1 MARID
6 TNNYYPVEE
15 VAVMF
20 GRTVSTIKG
29 WIKYGD
35 FNQED
40 VLVYQGNTYILK
52 KAVDTFKS
60 RLID

>member
-6 TNNYYPVEE
+6 TNNYYTVEE
-15 VAVMF
+15 VAKMF

-35 FNQED
+35 FKEED
-40 VLVYQGNTYILK
+40 ILVAKGDIYILK

>member
-15 VAVMF
+15 VAEMF

-35 FNQED
+35 FKQED

>member
-1 MARID
+1 MTRID

-15 VAVMF
+15 VAEMF
-20 GRTVSTIKG
+20 GRTASTIKG

-35 FNQED
+35 FNQKD
-40 VLVYQGNTYILK
+40 VLVYQGGTYILK